1 MKDTYELTVCG
12 AERSLPLIPIDENSA
27 YASFVVIGDTELVER
42 AAKELAGQIQ
52 PVDVVMTAEAK
63 GIALAYEI
71 SRLLHMKEFIVARKS
86 VKSYMRNPIS
96 ASVHS
101 ITTQGE
107 QHIYLDETDIQKVAG
122 KRVCI
127 VDDVISTGESLRAVE
142 EREGGYGNVGEAGG
156 IVYFNDEYGN
166 VYAVDTATG
175 TRELFEIADGF
186 LLSPDGSRMLQI
198 VYEDGENGSL
208 ATMYL
213 CDLASG
219 TRMQIAAQAALS
231 DYAWSEDSR
240 VLFYLVS
247 NRDAED
253 AADYPVRLMRYSTV
267 DGRTTDLGAL
277 ASNSIF
283 PGRTQDSI
291 LLMYYQDRDGLFYP
305 ITYQLSLTDL
315 TDHAQDELVPTL
327 E

>member
-1 MKDTYELTVCG
+1 
-12 AERSLPLIPIDENSA
+12 
-27 YASFVVIGDTELVER
+27 
-42 AAKELAGQIQ
+42 
-52 PVDVVMTAEAK
+52 
-63 GIALAYEI
+63 
-71 SRLLHMKEFIVARKS
+71 
-86 VKSYMRNPIS
+86 
-96 ASVHS
+96 
-101 ITTQGE
+101 
-107 QHIYLDETDIQKVAG
+107 
-122 KRVCI
+122 
-127 VDDVISTGESLRAVE
+127 
-142 EREGGYGNVGEAGG
+142 
-156 IVYFNDEYGN
+156 
-166 VYAVDTATG
+166 
-175 TRELFEIADGF
+175 
-186 LLSPDGSRMLQI
+186 
-198 VYEDGENGSL
+198 
-208 ATMYL
+208 MYL

-253 AADYPVRLMRYSTV
+253 AEDYPVRLMRYSTV